1 MTIRVT
7 TSGDTTGVTHRWYP
21 ASEAHGAFGIL
32 AFGYNAGD
40 AGADIHLHQPA
51 EIDEV
56 IAALTA
62 LRAEMTGDAAVEFTS
77 DSRLAPA
84 RCQQPGEHGPALAG
98 AVVDCDRP
106 EHHEPVSAEALAAAW
121 PPVPAITVTDDEPED
136 HPDTAGPTHGE
147 AELRRADAY
156 RDHPDEAD
164 GLAARAALA
173 ASVAAGVPLTVYD
186 DEPRCEC
193 GHQQTL
199 HDEDWIPSPCRAV
212 ACGCTRFSD
221 AASVTE

>member
-62 LRAEMTGDAAVEFTS
+62 LRAKMTGE
-77 DSRLAPA
+77 
-84 RCQQPGEHGPALAG
+84 AL
-98 AVVDCDRP
+98 D
-106 EHHEPVSAEALAAAW
+106 ALAAAW
-121 PPVPAITVTDDEPED
+121 PPVPAITITDDEHAP
-136 HPDTAGPTHGE
+136 
-147 AELRRADAY
+147 
-156 RDHPDEAD
+156 
-164 GLAARAALA
+164 
-173 ASVAAGVPLTVYD
+173 
-186 DEPRCEC
+186 
-193 GHQQTL
+193 
-199 HDEDWIPSPCRAV
+199 AV
-212 ACGCTRFSD
+212 S
-221 AASVTE
+221 E